1 MIIGGDRGFGRGYQG
16 GTYFCD
22 LNKDKWSEGPPLK
35 KGRSGHAAGI
45 VIDEITKAKIIHK
58 FNTCLF
64 VCLFLW
70 MPSFEGDWVSQ
81 MGSGKFKL

>member
-1 MIIGGDRGFGRGYQG
+1 MVIGGGRGYHG
-16 GTYFCD
+16 DTYFYD
-22 LNKDKWSEGPPLK
+22 LNKEKWSKGPPLK

-64 VCLFLW
+64 FVFLW

-81 MGSGKFKL
+81 VGFGKFKL